1 MLFDV
6 TCNFEAVP
14 RDYVPCYKCMSHAM
28 SYQTRVFPF
37 GRGRVYLV
45 NERSQR
51 HNSYSA
57 VLSLRDNISSICRRC
72 SWFEH
77 WGRHHSRTFVT
88 VREGPVTEGEGLL

>member
-45 NERSQR
+45 NKRSQR

-57 VLSLRDNISSICRRC
+57 VLSLRNNMSSI
-72 SWFEH
+72 
-77 WGRHHSRTFVT
+77 FV
-88 VREGPVTEGEGLL
+88 VVPGLSIGGATIPEPL